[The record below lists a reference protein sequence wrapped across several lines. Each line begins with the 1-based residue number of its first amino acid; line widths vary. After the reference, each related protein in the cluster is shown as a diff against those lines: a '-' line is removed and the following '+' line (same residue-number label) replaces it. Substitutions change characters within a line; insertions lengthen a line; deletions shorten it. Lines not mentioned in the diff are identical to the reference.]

1 MAELSTLARPYA
13 KAAFEYASNASA
25 LDEWLAELQLIAALV
40 SDSAVEATLS
50 DPSLTTQEQAQ
61 KFVALCGDELGET
74 RQRFV
79 HVLAENRRLG
89 LAQEILVQFAQLKAQ
104 REQSVDVE
112 MVSAFAVPDD
122 VRDRVAAALGKRLD
136 REVVVTTNT
145 DSSLLGGV
153 LIRAGD
159 LVIDGSVRGRLNKL
173 AEALTN

>member
-13 KAAFEYASNASA
+13 RAAFEYADTESA
-25 LDEWLAELQLIAALV
+25 LDAWQQELQLIAAV
-40 SDSAVEATLS
+40 VA
-50 DPSLTTQEQAQ
+50 DPSVQVLLADPAMTTEAQ
-61 KFVALCGDELGET
+61 GEAFLALCGDELGAT

-79 HVLAENRRLG
+79 RVLAENRRLG
-89 LAQEILVQFAQLKAQ
+89 LAPEILLQFAQLKAQ

-112 MVSAFAVPDD
+112 MVSAFDVPDQ
-122 VRDRVAAALGKRLD
+122 VRDRVAQALSKRLD
-136 REVVVTTNT
+136 RQVVITTET

>member
-13 KAAFEYASNASA
+13 KAAFEYAGSENA
-25 LDEWLAELQLIAALV
+25 LDAWLAELQLVASVV
-40 SDSAVEATLS
+40 SQPAVETLLA
-50 DPSLTTQEQAQ
+50 DPSLTTDSQAQ
-61 KFVALCGDELGET
+61 TLIDLCGDELGDS
-74 RQRFV
+74 RRRFL

-89 LAQEILVQFAQLKAQ
+89 LAPQILEQFANLKAQ

-112 MVSAFAVPDD
+112 MVSAFEVPEE
-122 VRDRVAAALGKRLD
+122 VRARIAEALGKRLERD
-136 REVVVTTNT
+136 VVVSTST